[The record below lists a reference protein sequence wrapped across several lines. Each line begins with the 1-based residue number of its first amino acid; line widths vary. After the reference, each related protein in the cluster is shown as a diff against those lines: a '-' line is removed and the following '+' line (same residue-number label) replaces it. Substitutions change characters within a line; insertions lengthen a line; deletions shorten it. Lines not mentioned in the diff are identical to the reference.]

1 MRSSRPRKARA
12 QDDKY
17 LISHSEECSDV
28 RISSFN
34 VFKKSKKGG
43 NDGRRKKKKRENFV
57 RFQGM
62 LVKNPRIFRSIDD
75 IPRFPLSASS

>member
-43 NDGRRKKKKRENFV
+43 KDGRRKKKKRQFCAV
-57 RFQGM
+57 SR
-62 LVKNPRIFRSIDD
+62 D
-75 IPRFPLSASS
+75 ASQEPPDLPEHR